1 MSTSAARMS
10 CLVRTTRIAT
20 AIIAVVALPAA
31 AQAAPRTFSV
41 VNATELRTALLSAR
55 VGDTV
60 LLAPGTYGDVNLD
73 RFRFTGDFV
82 QGLFLSNADINLPH
96 SNLDVIGMVNDSRL
110 FNNIVVSSPWADI
123 NNTSYRTADG
133 PKSRH
138 RGVRH
143 GAHNGRGYP
152 QHRRARPIPGGRR
165 HPRSGR
171 GPSLRRRSAATLTA
185 CEAPGQAGGFT
196 PPERPARPPAA
207 TADTGGE
214 TAPPRA
220 IPPSADRGLP
230 PPQPPPP

>member
-1 MSTSAARMS
+1 MPGPNHPHRHGHH
-10 CLVRTTRIAT
+10 RR
-20 AIIAVVALPAA
+20 
-31 AQAAPRTFSV
+31 R
-41 VNATELRTALLSAR
+41 RTARRPGGTAHLLGRQCHRTAHR
-55 VGDTV
+55 TAVGPHGRHRFPR
-60 LLAPGTYGDVNLD
+60 PGTYGDVNLD
-73 RFRFTGDFV
+73 RFRFTGGFV
-82 QGLFLSNADINLPH
+82 QGIFLGNADI
-96 SNLDVIGMVNDSRL
+96 NLDVIGMVNDSRL

-123 NNTSYRTADG
+123 NNASYRTADG

-207 TADTGGE
+207 MADTGGE